1 MKKLAF
7 LFVLILTTSF
17 FPQQKYYT
25 FSELKGMEDYNGNT
39 HLFYRLYFYQ
49 HRNAPMDD
57 YEENSIYHFDIKN
70 NSDSLFLFDGGT
82 LFNGYMSITDY
93 EFWDNNPHKYIYN
106 AVGVTVDPN
115 AFILRFDSGQ
125 QLLDVFGG
133 YDGNLEIS
141 KQNDSLIYSSIRA
154 TLYQSTDGGWTW
166 DTVTTT
172 QVNLIA
178 ISPNNEQTIFGTTD
192 LGELNK
198 SIDGGKTFSIVD
210 TSKSNYSSDNKILFD
225 KDSNYVYRVF
235 YNNNSYKLSVSNNQ
249 GNAFSWTNRFSS
261 IGELYVSVDYSQA
274 GTIYLADKKNIY
286 FSNNFGESFSVYKN
300 LDRNIIGIYKKPNS
314 NILYAA
320 TKYDLYEIT
329 PDTIKTIKHL
339 LINPEILNLYPL
351 EIGNSW
357 VYIYNVEMYHSN
369 YTVSVIGDTIIK
381 EKHYYK
387 LINTISGSQT
397 YSYER
402 IDTSNGIVYRLQ
414 SNSEIPYYDFT
425 AVSVGDTVYFNRGN
439 EYEYGWFLENLT
451 SYNKFGLN
459 SQEYQYSMLL
469 TGSGYQLYNFV
480 KGLGLIKD
488 EGGELLTSSSILKGA
503 VINGVVYGDTTVVG
517 VEDEPKNIPLKFS
530 LSQNY
535 PNPFNPTTKIKYN
548 IPFVETRHASSVQL
562 KIYDI
567 LGNGIATLVN
577 KEQSPGEY
585 EIVFDAGKYHLSS
598 GIYFYRLKAGSFA
611 QTKKLVLLK

>member
-1 MKKLAF
+1 M
-7 LFVLILTTSF
+7 
-17 FPQQKYYT
+17 
-25 FSELKGMEDYNGNT
+25 
-39 HLFYRLYFYQ
+39 
-49 HRNAPMDD
+49 
-57 YEENSIYHFDIKN
+57 
-70 NSDSLFLFDGGT
+70 
-82 LFNGYMSITDY
+82 
-93 EFWDNNPHKYIYN
+93 
-106 AVGVTVDPN
+106 
-115 AFILRFDSGQ
+115 
-125 QLLDVFGG
+125 
-133 YDGNLEIS
+133 
-141 KQNDSLIYSSIRA
+141 
-154 TLYQSTDGGWTW
+154 
-166 DTVTTT
+166 
-172 QVNLIA
+172 
-178 ISPNNEQTIFGTTD
+178 
-192 LGELNK
+192 
-198 SIDGGKTFSIVD
+198 
-210 TSKSNYSSDNKILFD
+210 
-225 KDSNYVYRVF
+225 
-235 YNNNSYKLSVSNNQ
+235 
-249 GNAFSWTNRFSS
+249 
-261 IGELYVSVDYSQA
+261 
-274 GTIYLADKKNIY
+274 
-286 FSNNFGESFSVYKN
+286 
-300 LDRNIIGIYKKPNS
+300 
-314 NILYAA
+314 
-320 TKYDLYEIT
+320 
-329 PDTIKTIKHL
+329 
-339 LINPEILNLYPL
+339 

-425 AVSVGDTVYFNRGN
+425 AANVGDTVYFNRGN